1 MKLVA
6 VRSGVGVRVGRR
18 VFVAVGVVVGVRA
31 ALADVRGLG
40 CQGRLVQARVFGL
53 AVGVGPGVLL
63 RST

>member
-1 MKLVA
+1 LL
-6 VRSGVGVRVGRR
+6 GGR
-18 VFVAVGVVVGVRA
+18 GVVVGVRA